1 MNNWEKFYDRHA
13 KEYYK
18 EPWVGNTVQEIDFI
32 EKELSLLS
40 GLSIIDIGCGT
51 GRHSIE
57 LAKRGYDVTGLDISD
72 KMLDEAREKAENLG
86 LKIDFIHRDATNFNL
101 DKIFDLAICLC
112 EGAFG
117 LLGLDEEP
125 FLRDLKILNNI
136 HEILKNEAYLFMTV
150 SSVIP
155 HFRRWNEEDIQNGI
169 FDIINNVETFK
180 MEDIYPIDAKDITF
194 KSKSFTPIEVKMLLK
209 MAGFTTLAVGGG
221 TAGLWNKNKL
231 LLDDHEIMI
240 IGKKV

>member
-1 MNNWEKFYDRHA
+1 MNNWEIFYDRHA

-32 EKELSLLS
+32 EQELSLLS

-72 KMLDEAREKAENLG
+72 KMLDEAREKAEDLG

-101 DKIFDLAICLC
+101 DKKFDLAICLC

-125 FLRDLKILNNI
+125 F
-136 HEILKNEAYLFMTV
+136 
-150 SSVIP
+150 
-155 HFRRWNEEDIQNGI
+155 
-169 FDIINNVETFK
+169 
-180 MEDIYPIDAKDITF
+180 
-194 KSKSFTPIEVKMLLK
+194 
-209 MAGFTTLAVGGG
+209 
-221 TAGLWNKNKL
+221 
-231 LLDDHEIMI
+231 
-240 IGKKV
+240 

>member
-1 MNNWEKFYDRHA
+1 
-13 KEYYK
+13 
-18 EPWVGNTVQEIDFI
+18 
-32 EKELSLLS
+32 
-40 GLSIIDIGCGT
+40 
-51 GRHSIE
+51 
-57 LAKRGYDVTGLDISD
+57 
-72 KMLDEAREKAENLG
+72 MLDEAREKAENLG

-101 DKIFDLAICLC
+101 DKKFDLAICLC

-136 HEILKNEAYLFMTV
+136 HEILKDEAYLFMTV

-194 KSKSFTPIEVKMLLK
+194 KSKSFTPIELKMLLK
-209 MAGFTTLAVGGG
+209 MAGFKTLAVGGG

-231 LLDDHEIMI
+231 LLGDHEIMI
-240 IGKKV
+240 IGKR